1 LADKITLKDI
11 ADLAGI
17 SRNTVSKIV
26 NGHYKGDRETQ
37 EKVIKLLQEN
47 NYKGMGSLTDTP
59 KAKTILLLSG
69 GMIQK
74 GFFASLLSE
83 IQQNELSRDYRVIY
97 LGLQE
102 EELKNLQI
110 PNVIKDRQVDGI
122 VCLEIFDK
130 NFIETML
137 SHEIPTVFLDFI
149 SDIWD
154 VKGNYDVVLM
164 NNVSQ
169 TYTLTSNLIMNGC
182 RHISFVGDYTRCIS
196 FSERYQGYCK
206 ALSEHNIALNPHI
219 CIGIDDEEGHFDSI
233 SLWSYIANMEI
244 MPDAFV
250 VANDSLAIRLMR
262 VLEEHNIKIPEDV
275 SVVGF
280 DNISESIE
288 AIPPLTTVDCNQE
301 ALSKTVLSCLN
312 QRISQHNRPKNVVYV
327 DTTIIYRGSC

>member
-47 NYKGMGSLTDTP
+47 NYKGMGSFADTP

-74 GFFASLLSE
+74 SFFASLLGE
-83 IQQNELSRDYRVIY
+83 IQQNELSKEYRVIY

-110 PNVIKDRQVDGI
+110 PNVIKEHQVDGI

-130 NFIETML
+130 YFIESML
-137 SHEIPTVFLDFI
+137 SYEIPTVFLDFI

-154 VKGNYDVVLM
+154 VKGKYDVVLM
-164 NNVSQ
+164 NNLSQ
-169 TYTLTSNLIMNGC
+169 TYTLTSNLIENGC
-182 RHISFVGDYTRCIS
+182 RHISFVGNYTRCLS
-196 FSERYQGYCK
+196 FGERYQGYCK
-206 ALSEHNIALNPHI
+206 ALSEYNISLNPHI
-219 CIGIDDEEGHFDSI
+219 CIGIDEDGSFDATT
-233 SLWSYIANMEI
+233 LWSRIADMEI

-250 VANDSLAIRLMR
+250 AANDSLAIRLMR
-262 VLEEHNIKIPEDV
+262 VLEEHNMKIPEDV
-275 SVVGF
+275 CVVGF
-280 DNISESIE
+280 DNITESME
-288 AIPPLTTVDCNQE
+288 VIPPLTTVDCNQE